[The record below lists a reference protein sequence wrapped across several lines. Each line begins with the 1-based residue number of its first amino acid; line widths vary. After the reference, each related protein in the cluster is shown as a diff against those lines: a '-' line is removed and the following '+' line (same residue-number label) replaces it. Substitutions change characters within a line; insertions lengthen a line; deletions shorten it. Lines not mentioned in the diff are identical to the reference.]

1 VDTERPSLTVPEPD
15 PTGPDRSS
23 GGRWSAGFVLTG
35 ILAGLAG
42 AGIVAGILLASGA
55 RVEKHVTSVV
65 TEQSQSSAAELEPA
79 AVYAEAAPGVV
90 DITAR
95 IVTVVQTPVGPR
107 SESGVSIGAGSV
119 ISRKGDVVTAE
130 HVVKGAR
137 SVTVKLQNGTVR
149 KAKILGRDP
158 ATDIAVLKID
168 PSGLRLH
175 PVELGSSKSL
185 RIGDPIFA
193 IGDPFGYDRSL
204 SGGLVSALDRT
215 IVAPN
220 GFNVAHAIQTDT
232 ALNPGN
238 SGGPLLDAQG
248 RLVGIA
254 DQIATGGS
262 AIDTNTG
269 VSFGRPRLSR
279 DRCHGRHPVRG
290 ARAEHPGEESCGP
303 GGDQAG
309 RRDRRSRRRQGER
322 GRRPRQRARRPSPRG
337 ADHADGPTGLQ
348 AAPGRRHPRQAA
360 VERRRQRLGAEGRS
374 VLGRSPKYAKPPMRP
389 RPADEHPLAGV
400 VGNEGDHDGCARKME
415 PVS

>member
-1 VDTERPSLTVPEPD
+1 MDTERPSLTVPEPD

-269 VSFGRPRLSR
+269 VSFGI
-279 DRCHGRHPVRG
+279 PVDLVKADLADLERG
-290 ARAEHPGEESCGP
+290 VIPAHAYLGIDATDATPSGALVQSIQARSPAARAGIKQGDVIVALDGVRVSGVGDLVSALAARHPGERITLTVRRGSRQLPVGVTLARQP
-303 GGDQAG
+303 SSAAG
-309 RRDRRSRRRQGER
+309 SG
-322 GRRPRQRARRPSPRG
+322 
-337 ADHADGPTGLQ
+337 
-348 AAPGRRHPRQAA
+348 
-360 VERRRQRLGAEGRS
+360 
-374 VLGRSPKYAKPPMRP
+374 
-389 RPADEHPLAGV
+389 
-400 VGNEGDHDGCARKME
+400 
-415 PVS
+415 